1 MKLRERE
8 VVEVFRVLTLR
19 QLRQWVQRGW
29 IVPSQSE
36 TGPLFD
42 EVDLARIRLV
52 CELRRDMNVND
63 DAVPIILELLDQL
76 YGLRRDLR
84 AVVTA
89 LLDQPDDVRQ
99 KLTQSL
105 SAKSGKHGVSPR

>member
-8 VVEVFRVLTLR
+8 VVEVFGTITLR

-29 IVPSQSE
+29 IVPSQGE
-36 TGPLFD
+36 RGPLFD

-84 AVVTA
+84 TIATA

-99 KLTQSL
+99 RLRQAL
-105 SAKSGKHGVSPR
+105 SARSGRHP